1 MATKDGRPDDLI
13 IPNFLS
19 DYAEEPEPPGIGKA
33 RDRAVISSRILKTS
47 ILFVTAAP
55 IFFAVLLVENPTML
69 FANAAAS
76 LAGTLSPED
85 GTGQSMPTIQ
95 STAGA
100 QALAPTARE
109 APTDD
114 KIAATF
120 KTAVQS
126 QTEDGQP
133 PAEALLKQFQAWAA
147 DEETRDDITAAFE
160 PADQSQNEIR
170 QPPAEA
176 LLKQFQAW
184 AAEED
189 ARVQVQVQVQVQ
201 PVQDAQ
207 VQVQDAQAQEV
218 QNARAQVRPVQ
229 KHRHVKSA
237 QIARADIRPVKNTRA
252 KVVKNARAQVQRERN
267 VQAQVGPE
275 QNALPQDR
283 SVQNAET
290 QWPERRFGWLY

>member
-1 MATKDGRPDDLI
+1 MATKDGRPDGLI
-13 IPNFLS
+13 PHFLS
-19 DYAEEPEPPGIGKA
+19 DHAEEPEQPGIGKA
-33 RDRAVISSRILKTS
+33 WDRAVISPRILKTS

-55 IFFAVLLVENPTML
+55 IFFGGLLVENPTVL
-69 FANAAAS
+69 FANATAS
-76 LAGTLSPED
+76 LAGTLAPLD

-100 QALAPTARE
+100 QALPPTARD
-109 APTDD
+109 ASTGD
-114 KIAATF
+114 KIAAAF
-120 KTAVQS
+120 ETAVQS

-147 DEETRDDITAAFE
+147 DEETRDEITGAFE
-160 PADQSQNEIR
+160 PADQSQSEIS

-176 LLKQFQAW
+176 LLRQFQAW

-189 ARVQVQVQVQVQ
+189 ARVQVR

-207 VQVQDAQAQEV
+207 VQVHDAQAQEV

-229 KHRHVKSA
+229 KHRHVKSV

-252 KVVKNARAQVQRERN
+252 KVVKNARAQVRRERN
-267 VQAQVGPE
+267 VQAHVRPE